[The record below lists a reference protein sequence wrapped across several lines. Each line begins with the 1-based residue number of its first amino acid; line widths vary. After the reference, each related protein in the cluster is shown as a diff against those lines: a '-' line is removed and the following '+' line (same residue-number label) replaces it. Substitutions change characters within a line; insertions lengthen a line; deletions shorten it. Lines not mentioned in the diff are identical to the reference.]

1 MYIKVKTVGKT
12 PVKGFVLKPVQDKL
26 PLKQASSQAP
36 TKPNPAP
43 DTPNPAPA
51 TPFKIRL
58 DEPKPLRD
66 FLTGKVQLK
75 PAPIRAPV
83 TSTPAP
89 ATPAQTPL
97 LTQQTISPI
106 RTTPTR
112 CSDKNE

>member
-1 MYIKVKTVGKT
+1 MCIQVKTVGET
-12 PVKGFVLKPVQDKL
+12 PVKGFVQKPVRDKL
-26 PLKQASSQAP
+26 PLKHASSQ
-36 TKPNPAP
+36 
-43 DTPNPAPA
+43 APA

-66 FLTGKVQLK
+66 FLTGKVQLT
-75 PAPIRAPV
+75 PAPMRAPV
-83 TSTPAP
+83 TPTPAP

-106 RTTPTR
+106 RTTPSITTTR